1 MLLGQNGGV
10 DWDCNPF
17 PPRIFFFRNDPFAL
31 TFALEVIEGESWRAE
46 EKAAT
51 APLTTEHSP
60 KKSIA
65 NTWRAL

>member
-31 TFALEVIEGESWRAE
+31 IFALEVIEGESWRAE
-46 EKAAT
+46 EKAAI
-51 APLTTEHSP
+51 APQGVVMTRIGTG
-60 KKSIA
+60 KKY
-65 NTWRAL
+65 R

>member
-46 EKAAT
+46 EKAAIVPQGVVMT
-51 APLTTEHSP
+51 RIGTGKTY
-60 KKSIA
+60 
-65 NTWRAL
+65 R